1 MKRIDEIARV
11 FARRHLASMAQTTI
25 DAFMTGTRNVTD
37 QNTLLASSNAS
48 GIAPAAATLDTSHNQ
63 NSPEPEENDGLE
75 NLVSAFSDD
84 DADGARSNLGSHD
97 SQAEDIGNTSFEEES
112 EDEPTEADMNF
123 INDSSPNGSATA
135 HRQRNNLS
143 NFQHKKRKLTHQH
156 GSGRTPTRKTIVK
169 SPKTKQKLQIKSKA
183 SANASNAKS
192 NNFKRKKSGDGDNLH
207 ADEDANNDS
216 DGGDSN
222 NAKLKK
228 KTKSN
233 QRDLHIL
240 TERGMGNHAR
250 AVSEYHEIAP
260 FTFSF
265 ANRFVTPWH
274 LQQNQIAQPVLY
286 GKWNN
291 DLQLNW
297 HVSEQ
302 QQNFSK
308 YFWTPWSNDIPLRKL
323 KTDVLH
329 PTIVAD
335 QAASNATSRVLHF
348 IRSTHAQT
356 ELDLIHGKFIQ
367 KVFLGLQQTSR
378 ELMIA
383 MHGGPNGGLAGCA
396 DACLFHISHGDM
408 VTNTNSDILK
418 LVELISEALHGTHG
432 DELCPCIATNY
443 TEPYMMGKRGMQ
455 RVQTGGKTV
464 RQYNLHEA
472 GKIYLYDCI
481 LFDCI

>member
-1 MKRIDEIARV
+1 
-11 FARRHLASMAQTTI
+11 MAQTTI
-25 DAFMTGTRNVTD
+25 DAFMTGVRPATN
-37 QNTLLASSNAS
+37 QHTLLASPNSS
-48 GIAPAAATLDTSHNQ
+48 GIAHNAVTLNTLHNP
-63 NSPEPEENDGLE
+63 NSEECEEHGGLN
-75 NLVSAFSDD
+75 NLVAAFSDD
-84 DADGARSNLGSHD
+84 DADGAESNLASDD
-97 SQAEDIGNTSFEEES
+97 SRGEDIGNTSGEQES
-112 EDEPTEADMNF
+112 EDEPTAEDVNF
-123 INDSSPNGSATA
+123 INDSSTGGSPTTQ
-135 HRQRNNLS
+135 RQLNNTS

-156 GSGRTPTRKTIVK
+156 GSGRNATRRTIVK
-169 SPKTKQKLQIKSKA
+169 SPKTKQKLQMKSKT
-183 SANASNAKS
+183 SANASKANS
-192 NNFKRKKSGDGDNLH
+192 NNSKRKKSADGDNLH

-216 DGGDSN
+216 DGGDSY

-228 KTKSN
+228 KTKSQ

-240 TERGMGNHAR
+240 TERGVGNHAR
-250 AVSEYHEIAP
+250 SVSEYHQIAP

-274 LQQNQIAQPVLY
+274 LQQNQISQPVLY

-297 HVSEQ
+297 HESAQ
-302 QQNFSK
+302 QQNFSQ
-308 YFWTPWSNDIPLRKL
+308 YFWAPWSNDIPLRKL

-378 ELMIA
+378 ELMMS

-396 DACLFHISHGDM
+396 DVCLFHISHGDM

-472 GKIYLYDCI
+472 GK
-481 LFDCI
+481 LFLFCSNLV